1 MFSNRTRWKLDE
13 NAYTRALRRHKESSE
28 PLLDLTASNPTTCGF
43 EYDAAAILGALSSAA
58 ALHYDPQP
66 KGSLHARES
75 VARYYEEKVPGAR
88 IDPEH
93 LLLTTGTSEAYSFLF
108 RLLCDPGDEVLIA
121 RPSYPLFD
129 FLAAIQDVQ
138 LRPFQFVFD
147 HGWQIDF
154 QSLRA
159 AIGPRTRAV
168 LLVHPNNPTGNF
180 VSVSEAKQ
188 LNALCEEQQLALV
201 IDEVFLDYQLRAPS
215 AQQKPHGSFVANR
228 PTLTF
233 VLSGLSKIAALPQMK
248 LGWIAASG
256 PQQLLDHALARLEVI
271 ADTYLSL
278 NASVQHALPALLDQ
292 RRIMQPQ
299 LIARLRTNL
308 QRLDR
313 DLAAQKAVSRFEM
326 EGGWYAVLR
335 VPALQSD
342 EELAIRLI
350 EQYSVQVHPGHF
362 YDFPGEGYLVVSL
375 LTPSDDFNEGIT
387 RLIACIGS

>member
-138 LRPFQFVFD
+138 LRPFQFVYD

-188 LNALCEEQQLALV
+188 LNALCEEHQLALV

-326 EGGWYAVLR
+326 EGGWYAMLR